1 MGAADRQDRVGKM
14 LVVEPRRE
22 LREAGV
28 VPDSLDVT
36 DDSLPIVDLSDDEL
50 DELLGSG
57 PETAS

>member
-1 MGAADRQDRVGKM
+1 M

-28 VPDSLDVT
+28 VPDSLDVA